1 MAIIQ
6 TDRVSDRDVITS
18 TSDPEYTIGDE
29 DVLLVDASQNHV
41 VIDMPLAADLVGVR
55 KTIKRVDSTSN
66 VVGVRTTPVDGNE
79 LNSDLFD
86 GYFPLIL
93 YRLNQ
98 FVTIESDGTSYL
110 ILGEG

>member
-6 TDRVSDRDVITS
+6 TEQGSKREVIAS
-18 TSDPEYTIGDE
+18 TSDLEYTIGNE

-41 VIDMPLAADLVGVR
+41 VIDMPLAADLSGIR

-98 FVTIESDGTSYL
+98 FVTVESDGTSYL
-110 ILGEG
+110 ILSEG